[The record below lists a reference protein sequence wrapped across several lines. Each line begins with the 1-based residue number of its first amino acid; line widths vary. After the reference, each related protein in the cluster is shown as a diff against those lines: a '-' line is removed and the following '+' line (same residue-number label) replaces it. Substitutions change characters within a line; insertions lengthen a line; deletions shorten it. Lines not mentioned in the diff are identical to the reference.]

1 MAEDH
6 PTDARSWNMLTG
18 ALRPTDFRFVS
29 ILFMVCLLLG
39 VADTQAAVPKK
50 KMKSAAVSALPGNAG
65 KPGLSQAPPQATAA
79 VRDWSPYLD
88 VAQQLTYWDRSEIK
102 EWREKR
108 EKELGE
114 TLDGY
119 ISLWSKKLAAS
130 ASSSV
135 IVRGGDQQPLYNE
148 RDYLRLAIAQ
158 TINYLQNDD
167 RDSLDGAAQALE
179 NLEDKMS
186 MPEIAYWTAYVKA
199 LQAMENND
207 SRQFV
212 VQVYDMWNHAVMYI
226 EQGVISGKD
235 SESNKGGT
243 AAFEYRNIVNLVA
256 NRAIMDRKMADLNAL
271 GPLFLML
278 KQRDLEEKESEGK
291 YLTTLVARINEG
303 FVSPD
308 SDQYRLNYTVA
319 AIEAKRLQ
327 QAAAAK
333 LDSEGM
339 TEESRKFFEDSRT
352 FNDYA
357 IKWASSRRS
366 SGAVTSIIDYLD
378 TTSFAIE
385 RLRENEKAPAYN
397 YFVMLPT
404 HDGQSTLLKAMAVY
418 NDVATYTGGGW
429 EKAGYADRESYL
441 KSVHRLWRAIMELS
455 LWTSDFYLVKLS
467 NTVDPHNIFT
477 LVPPMQVVLN
487 TYLDFLASQ
496 NKRNLPDVIPDFAY
510 FGAAEASEKLAYGYL
525 KTYTYS
531 TDSVSYNLWFL
542 HRLQSTELFPLN
554 PIEITQTAAILKHD
568 GRYNLFLDYYLP
580 LAVRFKKSD
589 AVSNWLKVETPG
601 DTTAAIRAYAGSIDE
616 IVVDTPAEIAA
627 VAATPE
633 KQPAFFASFKKLR
646 EELQREPDHPVHK
659 LLRDFYLEESRKK
672 TNYTLLLQNSNRLN
686 SGL

>member
-1 MAEDH
+1 MH
-6 PTDARSWNMLTG
+6 IG

-29 ILFMVCLLLG
+29 IILMLCLLLG
-39 VADTQAAVPKK
+39 VAYAQAAVPKK
-50 KMKSAAVSALPGNAG
+50 KKKSAVVSALPGNAV
-65 KPGLSQAPPQATAA
+65 KPPLLQASPKVTAA
-79 VRDWSPYLD
+79 ARDWSPYLD
-88 VAQQLTYWDRSEIK
+88 VAQQLTYWDKSEIK

-114 TLDGY
+114 TLDDY
-119 ISLWSKKLAAS
+119 ISVWSKKLALSVSNS
-130 ASSSV
+130 A

-158 TINYLQNDD
+158 IIDYLQNDD
-167 RDSLDGAAQALE
+167 RDSLDGAEQTLE
-179 NLEDKMS
+179 NLKDKMA
-186 MPEIAYWTAYVKA
+186 MPEIAYWTGYVKA

-212 VQVYDMWNHAVMYI
+212 VQVYDIWNNAVMYI
-226 EQGVISGKD
+226 EQGKISGK
-235 SESNKGGT
+235 ESGNNKVGT
-243 AAFEYRNIVNLVA
+243 ASFHYRNIVNLVVS
-256 NRAIMDRKMADLNAL
+256 RAIIDRKMADLNAL

-278 KQRDLEEKESEGK
+278 KQRDLEEKEAEGK
-291 YLTTLVARINEG
+291 YLTTLVERINEG
-303 FVSPD
+303 FVAPD
-308 SDQYRLNYTVA
+308 SDRYRLNFTVA

-327 QAAAAK
+327 QIAAAK

-339 TEESRKFFEDSRT
+339 TEESRKYFEDSRT

-357 IKWASSRRS
+357 LKWADSRRS
-366 SGAVTSIIDYLD
+366 SGAVTAIIDYLD

-385 RLRENEKAPAYN
+385 RLRENENAPTYN

-404 HDGQSTLLKAMAVY
+404 HDGQSTLLKSMAVY

-455 LWTSDFYLVKLS
+455 LWTSDFYLMKLS
-467 NTVDPHNIFT
+467 NTTDPQSIFT

-531 TDSVSYNLWFL
+531 TDSASYNLWFL
-542 HRLQSTELFPLN
+542 YRLQSTEMFPLN
-554 PIEITQTAAILKHD
+554 PIEITQTAAILKRD

-580 LAVRFKKSD
+580 LAERFKKSD
-589 AVSNWLKVETPG
+589 AVKNWLDEENPG
-601 DTTAAIRAYAGSIDE
+601 DTTAAIRAYAESIDE
-616 IVVDTPAEIAA
+616 IVVETPANVAA
-627 VAATPE
+627 VAATPKE
-633 KQPAFFASFKKLR
+633 QPAFFASFKKLR
-646 EELQREPDHPVHK
+646 EELQRKPDHPVHR
-659 LLRDFYLEESRKK
+659 LLRDFYLEESRQN
-672 TNYTLLLQNSNRLN
+672 TNYTLLLHNSNRLN

>member
-1 MAEDH
+1 
-6 PTDARSWNMLTG
+6 
-18 ALRPTDFRFVS
+18 
-29 ILFMVCLLLG
+29 MVCLLLG
-39 VADTQAAVPKK
+39 LTVAQAAASKK
-50 KMKSAAVSALPGNAG
+50 KKKSAVISVLPGNAG
-65 KPGLSQAPPQATAA
+65 KAPLSQAQPKATDA
-79 VRDWSPYLD
+79 VTDWSPYLD
-88 VAQQLTYWDRSEIK
+88 VAQQLTYWDTSEIK

-114 TLDGY
+114 TLETY
-119 ISLWSKKLAAS
+119 ISVWSKKLAVS
-130 ASSSV
+130 ASSSA
-135 IVRGGDQQPLYNE
+135 IVRGDDQQPLYNE

-158 TINYLQNDD
+158 TIDYLQNDD
-167 RDSLDGAAQALE
+167 RDSLDAASQTLE
-179 NLEDKMS
+179 NLKDKTA
-186 MPEIAYWTAYVKA
+186 MPEIAYWTGYVKA

-212 VQVYDMWNHAVMYI
+212 VQVYDIWNNAVMYI
-226 EQGVISGKD
+226 EQGVITGKESGPGKV
-235 SESNKGGT
+235 GI
-243 AAFEYRNIVNLVA
+243 APFHYRNIVNLVVT
-256 NRAIMDRKMADLNAL
+256 RAIIDRKMVDLNAL

-278 KQRDLEEKESEGK
+278 QQRDMEEKEADGK

-303 FVSPD
+303 FVAPD
-308 SDQYRLNYTVA
+308 SDRYRLNFTVA

-327 QAAAAK
+327 QIAAAK

-339 TEESRKFFEDSRT
+339 TEESRKYFEDSRT

-357 IKWASSRRS
+357 LKWADSRRS

-385 RLRENEKAPAYN
+385 RLRENENAPTYN

-429 EKAGYADRESYL
+429 ERAGYADRDSYL

-467 NTVDPHNIFT
+467 NTTDPQSIFT
-477 LVPPMQVVLN
+477 QVPPMQVVLN

-525 KTYTYS
+525 KSYTYS
-531 TDSVSYNLWFL
+531 TDSASYNLWFL

-554 PIEITQTAAILKHD
+554 PIEITQTAAILKRD

-580 LAVRFKKSD
+580 LAERFKKSD
-589 AVSNWLKVETPG
+589 AVKDWLEEETPG
-601 DTTAAIRAYAGSIDE
+601 ETTAAIRAYAGSIDDI
-616 IVVDTPAEIAA
+616 IVETPAEVSA
-627 VAATPE
+627 VAASPKE
-633 KQPAFFASFKKLR
+633 QPTYLASFKKLR
-646 EELQREPDHPVHK
+646 EELQRKPDHPVHK
-659 LLRDFYLEESRKK
+659 LLRDFYLEESRQK
-672 TNYTLLLQNSNRLN
+672 TNYTLLMQNSNRLN
-686 SGL
+686 NGL